1 MSMATYSRN
10 EGKCKE
16 RPAATRQALHALLAA
31 IGAMLVIAGCTAEA
45 AQPEPDLIATLPTD
59 WVVVNTQTPWIPV
72 NIDYDQEV
80 EFLLL
85 YTYNNQVTDGE
96 VSATG
101 PTGASIFDLQNN
113 SELVPQ
119 ARVVSMPY
127 QPSASYTPYRILP
140 NYWKGSDTGFIAA
153 AGRQSDVTSV
163 EINRAQEREVIVV
176 TPSTP
181 EEGSATDVEIT
192 MEPIKELYIQ
202 DGGQAI
208 TIVWWR
214 SLLEG
219 YGTANIHAAAGF
231 RDPQYEAEGEP
242 TTPLTAITGLHPFHD
257 RSELCNVTRYT
268 REYLDQK
275 ESVGSEEL
283 ENDLAVDIR
292 FVEEPLGIQ
301 FCKEPPTTPFYP
313 EAVVLKYLF
322 NEKSED
328 ELLAL
333 DDVNMKE
340 VADPLTTAFRAEDS
354 PLRIISLY
362 GPELIPF
369 DNVDGSPATVCAS
382 FLDTSTDTLTA
393 YRFRLL
399 HVMAD
404 VDEGTTDQFK
414 ITNIKPIPAPPN
426 GPEVECNKIVKD
438 GTPGRV
444 PPP

>member
-1 MSMATYSRN
+1 M
-10 EGKCKE
+10 
-16 RPAATRQALHALLAA
+16 TRQALYTLLAA
-31 IGAMLVIAGCTAEA
+31 IGAMLVFAGCRSAA

-59 WVVVNTQTPWIPV
+59 WIVVNTETPWISV
-72 NIDYDQEV
+72 NIDYDDED

-96 VSATG
+96 VSAKG

-127 QPSASYTPYRILP
+127 QPSASYIPYRILP
-140 NYWKGSDTGFIAA
+140 NYWKGSDTGFIAP
-153 AGRQSDVTSV
+153 AGLQANVTV
-163 EINRAQEREVIVV
+163 ATINRSQEREVLV
-176 TPSTP
+176 PSASTP
-181 EEGSATDVEIT
+181 EEGEPVEVEIK

-202 DGGQAI
+202 DGGQTI
-208 TIVWWR
+208 SIVWWR

-231 RDPQYEAEGEP
+231 RDSQYETEDDP
-242 TTPLTAITGLHPFHD
+242 TTPLTTTTGLHPFND

-275 ESVGSEEL
+275 ESTGSTEP
-283 ENDLAVDIR
+283 ENDLVVDIR
-292 FVEEPLGIQ
+292 FIEEPLGIQ
-301 FCKEPPTTPFYP
+301 FCKTPPAAPFYP

-322 NEKSED
+322 DEQSEGD
-328 ELLAL
+328 LLVL
-333 DDVNMKE
+333 DDVNKRE
-340 VADPLTTAFRAEDS
+340 VATPLTEALRAEDS
-354 PLRIISLY
+354 TLRIISLY

-382 FLDTSTDTLTA
+382 FLDTSSDTVTA